1 MPAGGCR
8 EDRGDISS
16 EAVRYIQKTTE
27 TVLKMIRHIKGEY
40 LYYESGAIVIGT
52 AGGIGFRVNVSDTSS
67 LLTAQEGDE
76 IAAFT
81 YMQVK
86 EDGMALY
93 GFADT
98 ESLALFEQLITV
110 KGVGPKA
117 GLAIMSIGTPNQI
130 QSVIAGGDAA
140 AIATAQGVGKKTAER
155 VILELKDKVSALP
168 IDGDDFGGGFA
179 EATAAAAGSGERA
192 EAVTALTTLGY
203 SRKEAEAAVASVA
216 DDGLSAEDYVKKSLK
231 FLL

>member
-1 MPAGGCR
+1 
-8 EDRGDISS
+8 
-16 EAVRYIQKTTE
+16 
-27 TVLKMIRHIKGEY
+27 MIRFLKGTY
-40 LYYESGAIVIGT
+40 LYYEAGAIIIET
-52 AGGIGFRVNVSDTSS
+52 PGGIGFRVNVSDTSS
-67 LLTAQEGDE
+67 LLTAREGDE
-76 IAAFT
+76 ISVYT

-98 ESLALFEQLITV
+98 EALALFEQLITV

-130 QSVIAGGDAA
+130 KA
-140 AIATAQGVGKKTAER
+140 AIQAGDPASVAMAQGVGKKTAER

-168 IDGDDFGGGFA
+168 FDAEDAGFGIA
-179 EATAAAAGSGERA
+179 PAAAPGSGARG
-192 EAVTALTTLGY
+192 EAVIALTTLGY
-203 SRKEAEAAVASVA
+203 SKKEAEAAVASVT
-216 DDGLSAEDYVKKSLK
+216 DEDLSPEDYVKKSLK

>member
-1 MPAGGCR
+1 
-8 EDRGDISS
+8 
-16 EAVRYIQKTTE
+16 
-27 TVLKMIRHIKGEY
+27 MIRFLKGEY
-40 LYYESGAIVIGT
+40 LYYEAGAIVILT
-52 AGGIGFRVNVSDTSS
+52 DGGIGFRVNVSDTSS
-67 LLTAQEGDE
+67 LLTAREGDE
-76 IAAFT
+76 LSVYT

-117 GLAIMSIGTPNQI
+117 GLAIMSLGTPNQI
-130 QSVIAGGDAA
+130 KGVISGGDATS
-140 AIATAQGVGKKTAER
+140 IAMAPGIGKKTAER

-168 IDGDDFGGGFA
+168 FEGADITDGIA
-179 EATAAAAGSGERA
+179 PSPVPGSGERG
-192 EAVTALTTLGY
+192 EAVIALTTLGY
-203 SRKEAEAAVASVA
+203 SKKEAESAVASVP
-216 DDGLSAEDYVKKSLK
+216 DEDLTAEEYVKKSLK